1 VGRHRAQRA
10 IERTGRGTGGSGYN
24 NVHRVFPGLR
34 HAHSPIKDFYQGGI
48 A

>member
-1 VGRHRAQRA
+1 MEPK
-10 IERTGRGTGGSGYN
+10 IEHDGARLRN
-24 NVHRVFPGLR
+24 PGLR

>member
-1 VGRHRAQRA
+1 MAWLRAWSMVSA
-10 IERTGRGTGGSGYN
+10 EASAESGMAGAF
-24 NVHRVFPGLR
+24 RETGLR

>member
-1 VGRHRAQRA
+1 MPGANTTNQTINDIPRARNA
-10 IERTGRGTGGSGYN
+10 GMA
-24 NVHRVFPGLR
+24 GLR